1 MKMYNKNDIQTNFA
15 LYGLILIAFGF
26 STYLVLIFFALFRRF
41 IYFLH
46 FIDKSYI
53 LEALWFTGA
62 PIVIGFFLIFIDL
75 LLKVKLKRNL
85 KEISTNVIQKK
96 GITVALTAYNDEKS
110 IGLAVKN
117 FLNSPHVLR
126 VIVVNNNSTDKTGMI
141 AKRNGAIV
149 FNEVKQGY
157 GSCVYRA
164 LEEASTYKDSELICL
179 CEGDMTFRAEDLDKF
194 LAYIPHADVVNGT
207 RIVEQLQHA
216 NTQITIFMHYGN
228 LAVAKLLEFKYL
240 GTVTLTDVGTTYKL
254 IRKKALKKILPQLN
268 SDINLEFNPYL
279 IEKFIQNRL
288 KVIECPIS
296 FFPRIGK
303 SKGGNISNKVAFFLG
318 IKMIFGIIFGWK
330 SE

>member
-1 MKMYNKNDIQTNFA
+1 MKIYNKNDIQTNFA
-15 LYGLILIAFGF
+15 LYGLIFIAFGF

-62 PIVIGFFLIFIDL
+62 PIVIGLFLIFIDL
-75 LLKVKLKRNL
+75 FLKVKLKRNL

-126 VIVVNNNSTDKTGMI
+126 VIVINNNSTDKTGMI

-157 GSCVYRA
+157 GSCVNRA
-164 LEEASTYKDSELICL
+164 LKEASAYNDCELICL

-296 FFPRIGK
+296 FFPRIGV

-318 IKMIFGIIFGWK
+318 IKMIFGIIFGWR
-330 SE
+330 S